1 MKILMT
7 NHQLMGYAGT
17 EVFTYT
23 VAKLLIQKGHEVT
36 VYSPFLGETSK
47 LFGEISVP
55 VFDKT
60 ADLPDDFDLAH
71 VHHNVTAYEVR
82 QRYPHLPIIYVAHG
96 IKHPLEHL
104 PATDLAV
111 TFWLSTSNGIY
122 NHMMNS
128 GIPADKV
135 MLLRNPVDEGKFSPG
150 EPLPDFPK
158 KALMISNKV
167 DQRTENII
175 REACKSLGI
184 TIQFIGTR
192 FRSVP
197 NEQIPDLIRQ
207 HDIVFSLGRGVIE
220 TMFCGRVPIVFDAEG
235 GDGMVTPD
243 NFSEIIQH
251 NFSSRRYKLQ
261 FTSETLADEI
271 RKYKPEYG
279 TQLRELALQEFSA
292 DSQVERLIDVY
303 EKYVGSPVPELSE
316 QDWRVITSVCE
327 MIDETRRFGFHTR
340 DMVVADLG
348 GVKAYRLLSKVGKL
362 RYALFPKDSPLL
374 KVFKSR

>member
-1 MKILMT
+1 
-7 NHQLMGYAGT
+7 
-17 EVFTYT
+17 
-23 VAKLLIQKGHEVT
+23 
-36 VYSPFLGETSK
+36 
-47 LFGEISVP
+47 
-55 VFDKT
+55 
-60 ADLPDDFDLAH
+60 
-71 VHHNVTAYEVR
+71 
-82 QRYPHLPIIYVAHG
+82 
-96 IKHPLEHL
+96 
-104 PATDLAV
+104 
-111 TFWLSTSNGIY
+111 
-122 NHMMNS
+122 
-128 GIPADKV
+128 
-135 MLLRNPVDEGKFSPG
+135 
-150 EPLPDFPK
+150 
-158 KALMISNKV
+158 
-167 DQRTENII
+167 
-175 REACKSLGI
+175 
-184 TIQFIGTR
+184 
-192 FRSVP
+192 
-197 NEQIPDLIRQ
+197 
-207 HDIVFSLGRGVIE
+207 
-220 TMFCGRVPIVFDAEG
+220 VPIVFDAEG

-243 NFSEIIQH
+243 NFSEIMQH